1 MAAVD
6 LNALLQAAGASL
18 GDAQGQL
25 LTGVNAPPTMMAIA
39 EATLD
44 MKVTID
50 GAARGALQ
58 VVPVSAADARTG
70 AINVGALSSVS
81 MRFVAFGNDVPG
93 QIASA
98 PAAPAGD
105 PPVRTP
111 GTGTA
116 ALTRD
121 AALRAFQARPDIAR
135 RIAAGERLKFDAI
148 QAGVAGDA
156 AWIVT
161 ARAASGAPIAVASFA
176 AKV

>member
-1 MAAVD
+1 MATVD
-6 LNALLQAAGASL
+6 LNALLHAAGASL

-25 LTGVNAPPTMMAIA
+25 LTGVDAPPTVMAIA

-50 GAARGALQ
+50 GTARGALQ
-58 VVPVSAADARTG
+58 VVPVSAADARAG
-70 AINVGALSSVS
+70 AINTGALSSVT
-81 MRFVAFGNDVPG
+81 MRFVAFGNDLPG
-93 QIASA
+93 QIV
-98 PAAPAGD
+98 AATTVP
-105 PPVRTP
+105 PPVRSP

-116 ALTRD
+116 GPRSRGDAISAL
-121 AALRAFQARPDIAR
+121 QARADIAR

-148 QAGVAGDA
+148 QTGASTDA

-161 ARAASGAPIAVASFA
+161 ARAASGAPIAAASFA